1 MGFINE
7 KNNYFNLQGDNSNL
21 TNIEVGDE
29 LTFTTGGQH
38 SVDDMVF
45 VFKIDPANDEVVL
58 VNLQK
63 DIFFNS
69 VTPTLTRINDTK
81 PETSKFNNVN
91 VDGILKDG
99 DGWVISPTLQEEFC
113 KVGDESWTSS
123 LVSSANQSNKGL
135 AYTTDELGYTTS
147 LKSITNC
154 ELETRAN
161 DSFLLLT
168 FNTLSISQMESLG
181 FNAVDDSIPT
191 ITTGDNTSDDDVSND
206 SGDGLDGIIDNVKDN
221 KAIYLIGIGVLVIG
235 LALNK
240 K

>member
-21 TNIEVGDE
+21 TNIQVGDE

-45 VFKIDPANDEVVL
+45 VFKIDLANDEVVL

-123 LVSSANQSNKGL
+123 LVSSANPSNKGL

-191 ITTGDNTSDDDVSND
+191 ITTGDNTSDSD
-206 SGDGLDGIIDNVKDN
+206 GEDGLGDIIDNVKEN